1 MTWDATNASSPE
13 VARRNVPT
21 LEFYLLQEAVHN
33 STAKRRVMRDIQ
45 KNMRANR
52 FIPETVS
59 VARLHNIRGN
69 VNPRPQVT
77 PQVTQEVI
85 DLSQESDSDTII

>member
-1 MTWDATNASSPE
+1 MTWDATNATTRAE
-13 VARRNVPT
+13 AIRTVPT
-21 LEFYLLQEAVHN
+21 VEYYHLRVAVHN
-33 STAKRRVMRDIQ
+33 SNDKREVMRDIQ
-45 KNMRANR
+45 KNMRAKR
-52 FIPETVS
+52 FIPETVC

-77 PQVTQEVI
+77 PQVTREVI